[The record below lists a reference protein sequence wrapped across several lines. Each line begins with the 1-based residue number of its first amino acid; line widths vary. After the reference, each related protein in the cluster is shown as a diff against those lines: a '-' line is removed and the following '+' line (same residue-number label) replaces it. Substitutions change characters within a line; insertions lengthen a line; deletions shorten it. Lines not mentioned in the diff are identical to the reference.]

1 MKKIFAAGL
10 IALGFTVSVFASDP
24 ILYGENIFELSS
36 PEALTNVPSVAGGGI
51 NTVGSA
57 SLVVNPALAAKE
69 QRVELNFGATELI
82 KTGSSKGFGMAI
94 QGGILIP
101 FKWAVFSGYTNGLF
115 ADNVLSTGN
124 SFNIKASL
132 SKEVTDQ
139 LSVGAGLNTG
149 YSWSK
154 GGDWALSA
162 NLGFVYNWGR
172 LAFMDDFR
180 IGASIQN
187 LGKNYQI
194 STESG
199 FFDSYPSFSTIR
211 AGASAI
217 FVQNDDIKLGGS
229 FDITTPCFKNALFDA
244 GINFGI
250 KDIVYINIA
259 EKMNLKDMIAGHPS
273 LIPTIGVSF
282 KFNFNVSNN
291 SYLERN
297 DWSESEMRVGAA
309 YKNLYGNIHAV
320 SEGVDLYLGMKDS
333 TPPVIELW
341 MGEDDD

>member
-51 NTVGSA
+51 YTVGST

-69 QRVELNFGATELI
+69 QRVELNFGSTELF
-82 KTGSSKGFGMAI
+82 KTGSNKAFGMAF

-115 ADNVLSTGN
+115 AEDVLSTGN

-139 LSVGAGLNTG
+139 LAFGAGINGG

-154 GGDWALSA
+154 GGDWSLSA
-162 NLGFVYNWGR
+162 NLGFIYNWGR

-180 IGASIQN
+180 IGASILN
-187 LGKNYQI
+187 IGKNYQT
-194 STESG
+194 STDG
-199 FFDSYPSFSTIR
+199 NFFDSYPSFSTVR
-211 AGASAI
+211 AGASAV
-217 FVQNDDIKLGGS
+217 FVETEDIKLGGS
-229 FDITTPCFKNALFDA
+229 FDITTPCFRNALFDA

-250 KDIVYINIA
+250 KDMVYINVG
-259 EKMNLKDMIAGHPS
+259 EKMDLKEIIAGRPS
-273 LIPTIGVSF
+273 LIPTIGISV

-291 SYLERN
+291 SYLEKN

-309 YKNLYGNIHAV
+309 YKNLYGNIHAI

-341 MGEDDD
+341 MGEEDD